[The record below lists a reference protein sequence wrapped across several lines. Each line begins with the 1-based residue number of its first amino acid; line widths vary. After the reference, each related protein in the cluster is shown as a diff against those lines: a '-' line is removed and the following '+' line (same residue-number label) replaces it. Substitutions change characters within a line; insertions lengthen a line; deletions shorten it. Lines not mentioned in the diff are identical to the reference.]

1 MAEESATEEAPVKA
15 GSGKKMI
22 DTRTRGSAASWE
34 EAWRCRMV
42 FYGWR
47 NKKKEKN
54 MQRRMIMER
63 KMQKNPDQ
71 SWSWN
76 PFSSI
81 WRTEMRLRFLKVSIK
96 LELDRPEE
104 KTDFPNTKVPA
115 IRDAL
120 LVLLSSKESQLL
132 RTVNGKRRIR
142 EEIMTRVNGSHEQGE
157 DLRSV
162 FFTDFIIQ

>member
-1 MAEESATEEAPVKA
+1 MAEENATESPLTKA

-22 DTRTRGSAASWE
+22 LVILVGILLLAGGGGAAWFFMAGNEEKTGVQADQAKAEGSHDE
-34 EAWRCRMV
+34 TGPV
-42 FYGWR
+42 
-47 NKKKEKN
+47 
-54 MQRRMIMER
+54 MELE
-63 KMQKNPDQ
+63 
-71 SWSWN
+71 
-76 PFSSI
+76 PFLLNLAD
-81 WRTEMRLRFLKVSIK
+81 RDELRFLKVSIK

-104 KTDFPNTKVPA
+104 KTDFKNKVPA

-142 EEIMTRVNGSHEQGE
+142 EEIMTRVNGVMSKGKIAN
-157 DLRSV
+157 V

>member
-15 GSGKKMI
+15 GSGKKMMVL
-22 DTRTRGSAASWE
+22 GLVGVLLLGGAGGAAWFFMGGENDE
-34 EAWRCRMV
+34 EGKHA
-42 FYGWR
+42 
-47 NKKKEKN
+47 KEAHGEEHAEEPGPV
-54 MQRRMIMER
+54 MEL
-63 KMQKNPDQ
+63 D
-71 SWSWN
+71 
-76 PFSSI
+76 PFLLNLADRDEI
-81 WRTEMRLRFLKVSIK
+81 RFLKVSIK

-104 KTDFPNTKVPA
+104 KTDFQNRVPA

-142 EEIMTRVNGSHEQGE
+142 EEIMTRVNGVMSKGKI
-157 DLRSV
+157 SNV

>member
-1 MAEESATEEAPVKA
+1 MADEEATEAVSAKA

-22 DTRTRGSAASWE
+22 VLGIIGLLLLGGGGGAAWFFMGGQKAEGEKHAKADHE
-34 EAWRCRMV
+34 EGPV
-42 FYGWR
+42 DEPGPV
-47 NKKKEKN
+47 
-54 MQRRMIMER
+54 MELE
-63 KMQKNPDQ
+63 
-71 SWSWN
+71 
-76 PFSSI
+76 PFLLNLAD
-81 WRTEMRLRFLKVSIK
+81 RDELRFLKVSIK

-104 KTDFPNTKVPA
+104 KTDFPNKVPA

-142 EEIMTRVNGSHEQGE
+142 EEIMTRVNGVMSKGKVAN
-157 DLRSV
+157 V